1 MLMACMKFKFMILTH
16 GLFGIPESL
25 HSEVYLPTPSPFF
38 SSSEILLAGN
48 LQYNTDFVLLEENV
62 QCHCP
67 SFMLF
72 VDVVYVCV
80 CVCMLLKGA
89 VIGDSK
95 FCFIM

>member
-1 MLMACMKFKFMILTH
+1 M
-16 GLFGIPESL
+16 
-25 HSEVYLPTPSPFF
+25 VYLVYQYHYIVKFTCHHRLLFF
-38 SSSEILLAGN
+38 SSWEILLAGN
-48 LQYNTDFVLLEENV
+48 LQYTDFVLLEENV

>member
-1 MLMACMKFKFMILTH
+1 M
-16 GLFGIPESL
+16 
-25 HSEVYLPTPSPFF
+25 VYLVYQYHYIVKFTCHHRLLFF
-38 SSSEILLAGN
+38 SSWEILLAGN
-48 LQYNTDFVLLEENV
+48 LQYTDFVLLEENV

-95 FCFIM
+95 FCS

>member
-1 MLMACMKFKFMILTH
+1 M
-16 GLFGIPESL
+16 
-25 HSEVYLPTPSPFF
+25 VYLVYLYHYIVKFTCHHRLLFF
-38 SSSEILLAGN
+38 SSWEILLAGN
-48 LQYNTDFVLLEENV
+48 LQYPDFVLLEENV